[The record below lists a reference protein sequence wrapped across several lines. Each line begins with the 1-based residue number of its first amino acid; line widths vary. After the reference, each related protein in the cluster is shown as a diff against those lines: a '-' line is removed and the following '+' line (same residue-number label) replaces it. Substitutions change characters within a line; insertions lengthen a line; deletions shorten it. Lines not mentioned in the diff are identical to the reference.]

1 MIKKY
6 RSLLAKAI
14 PIVIVLLI
22 VLTYRDSMRAII
34 LVPVAYVI
42 FIFRLITANINQEIL
57 WITFVIIS
65 IVIALLSLG
74 SRWNFSTEETTA
86 ENKYPTRLHDW
97 INIVHKKQH
106 NEYFKWNLAQDLSNL
121 FIEAIAYRQGISRS
135 QVLQRLSI
143 GTLDLPDDIL
153 AYLQISQTPFSQ
165 TGLTR
170 KKNGNWFSRI
180 RDMLRNH
187 SNIQVG
193 YGQSSL
199 DLEPERI
206 IHYLEDYLEFDPE
219 IWEGE
224 DFKHS

>member
-6 RSLLAKAI
+6 RPLLAKAI

-74 SRWNFSTEETTA
+74 LRWDFSTEEATTG
-86 ENKYPTRLHDW
+86 NKYPTRLHDW

-106 NEYFKWNLAQDLSNL
+106 SEYFKWNLAQDLSNL

-135 QVLQRLSI
+135 QVLQRLST

-153 AYLQISQTPFSQ
+153 AYLQISQTPFTQ
-165 TGLTR
+165 TGLTS
-170 KKNGNWFSRI
+170 KNKLNWFSRLLGI
-180 RDMLRNH
+180 LRNH
-187 SNIQVG
+187 SDIQVVN
-193 YGQSSL
+193 GQSPL
-199 DLEPERI
+199 DLEPEKI
-206 IHYLEDYLEFDPE
+206 IFYLEDYLEFDPD

-224 DFKHS
+224 NLKHS